1 MMLNTSTSL
10 ISDVI
15 NQDAE
20 SAAFVYGIYSFLD
33 KFANGFLLFWLVARF
48 SENEK
53 ALRLIISVI
62 PISAAAG
69 TALLTWLGTSMFA
82 DKMSDI
88 RKGSYNVPVK
98 RSMIRVSPVERKG
111 SVQAIEQISGGD
123 QTFDLTDEAQ

>member
-33 KFANGFLLFWLVARF
+33 KFANGFLLFWLVAKY
-48 SENEK
+48 SENDK

-88 RKGSYNVPVK
+88 RKGSYNVTAK
-98 RSMIRVSPVERKG
+98 RPKSGVAPVERKG
-111 SVQAIEQISGGD
+111 SVQIAEGIPVGD
-123 QTFDLTDEAQ
+123 LTFDLTDEA

>member
-33 KFANGFLLFWLVARF
+33 KFANGFLLFWLVAKY
-48 SENEK
+48 SENDK

-88 RKGSYNVPVK
+88 RKGSYNVTVK
-98 RSMIRVSPVERKG
+98 RPKSGVAPVERKG
-111 SVQAIEQISGGD
+111 SVQIAENILGED
-123 QTFDLTDEAQ
+123 LTFDMTDEA